1 MKIKLVFYLCCL
13 IFFVACQSKKK
24 EAISVEETR
33 TSGTMKIL
41 VDESVAPIVQQ
52 QIDIFSLDYPNAHI
66 VPVVKPEEKLLPTFL
81 NDTIRVIVLP
91 RLLTKEEEK
100 YYQQRNI
107 RINSSRFAVDGI
119 ALITNK
125 DNTDSTITVKEIIDA
140 LQGKSSVKKFVFDNA
155 YSSTFQ
161 YLKNLAKVRQF
172 PASGVF
178 TKENSDQVIDF
189 VSKEKDFI
197 GILGVNWLSENNLK
211 MADAISK
218 VKFVGVKNV
227 KGASGDD
234 KFYKPTQDNL
244 INGIYPLLRNVN
256 IIDCEGRD
264 GLGTGFAI
272 WLRSQ
277 RGQLIVLKSNLA
289 PHKMMPRVLN
299 FQK

>member
-1 MKIKLVFYLCCL
+1 MKLKPIFYLCCL
-13 IFFVACQSKKK
+13 FFLFACKGKKTDSG
-24 EAISVEETR
+24 ASEETR

-52 QIDIFSLDYPNAHI
+52 QIDIFSMDYPNAHI
-66 VPVVKPEEKLLPTFL
+66 IPIVKPEEKLLPTFL

-125 DNTDSTITVKEIIDA
+125 DNTDTTITVSEIIA
-140 LQGKSSVKKFVFDNA
+140 VLKGESSSRKFVFDNV

-161 YLKNLAKVRQF
+161 YLKTLANVSQL
-172 PASGVF
+172 PTSGIF
-178 TKENSDQVIDF
+178 AKENSDEVIDL
-189 VSKEKDFI
+189 VSKDKDYI
-197 GILGVNWLSENNLK
+197 GILGVNWLSDKNLK
-211 MADAISK
+211 MADALSK
-218 VKFVGVKNV
+218 VKLVGVKNL
-227 KGASGDD
+227 KGAVGDD
-234 KFYKPTQDNL
+234 QFYKPTQNNL

-264 GLGTGFAI
+264 GLGTGFAV

>member
-1 MKIKLVFYLCCL
+1 MKMKPVFYVCCLVFL
-13 IFFVACQSKKK
+13 FACKGKRKDSAAGQ
-24 EAISVEETR
+24 ETR
-33 TSGTMKIL
+33 TSGSMKIL

-66 VPVVKPEEKLLPTFL
+66 IPVVRPEEKLLPAFL

-125 DNTDSTITVKEIIDA
+125 DNTDSTITVKELVDA
-140 LQGKSSVKKFVFDNA
+140 LQGKASNKKFVFDNV

-161 YLKNLAKVRQF
+161 YLKTLAKVSQL

-178 TKENSDQVIDF
+178 AKENSDQVIHL
-189 VSKEKDFI
+189 VSKNKDYI
-197 GILGVNWLSENNLK
+197 GILGVNWLSDRNLK
-211 MADAISK
+211 MKDALST
-218 VKFVGVKNV
+218 VKLMGVKNFPGKV
-227 KGASGDD
+227 GDD
-234 KFYKPTQDNL
+234 QFYKPTQNNL
-244 INGIYPLLRNVN
+244 ISGNYPLLRNVN
-256 IIDCEGRD
+256 IIDCEGTD
-264 GLGTGFAI
+264 GLGTGFAV

-277 RGQLIVLKSNLA
+277 RGQLVVLKSNLA

-299 FQK
+299 YEK